1 MNQNPSHTH
10 TNLVDRWP
18 TTHAKP
24 KPRPQTTAKK
34 KKNLHQSTTYNPKSK
49 SVIEPTI
56 HGHNHQTM
64 AISSPQSSD
73 HNHRWTIIIDE
84 PQSANHKEWREKKEV
99 REKRE
104 RQKRER
110 AMRWIKKIFFIFLFL
125 QSSYSM
131 VSKMRLYY
139 SWMLKILRIS
149 IFNVKVFLSFE
160 VLKMLKK

>member
-1 MNQNPSHTH
+1 MPNQNHDH
-10 TNLVDRWP
+10 
-18 TTHAKP
+18 KP
-24 KPRPQTTAKK
+24 QQKKK
-34 KKNLHQSTTYNPKSK
+34 KKNLHRSITYNPKSK
-49 SVIEPTI
+49 SVIGPTI
-56 HGHNHQTM
+56 HGHNHRTM

-73 HNHRWTIIIDE
+73 HNHRWTIIIGE
-84 PQSANHKEWREKKEV
+84 PQSANHREWREKKEV

-110 AMRWIKKIFFIFLFL
+110 AIEVNKKDFFFIFLFL

-139 SWMLKILRIS
+139 SWMLKILRFS

-160 VLKMLKK
+160 VLKK